1 MSAPAAVWAQ
11 DARDPALSNYISLEI
26 GTGKV
31 NIDCTGA
38 RSCSPVDSSG
48 MIRFGHRFDPSWA
61 GELTYARI
69 ASDFGG
75 LIYRKSAELKGYG
88 IGASYTL
95 PVSGSVA
102 FVARAGAM
110 SNHLTAQSETF
121 FLEES
126 PPSIQVSTRSFKPY
140 LGLAGSWQFARR
152 WSLNVNADWTR
163 ASLRETPNGAKSD
176 VTVRLLNAGV
186 GFHF

>member
-1 MSAPAAVWAQ
+1 MAVWAE
-11 DARDPALSNYISLEI
+11 DARDPALSNYVSLEI

-38 RSCSPVDSSG
+38 TLCSRVSG
-48 MIRFGHRFDPSWA
+48 SAMVRFGHRFDPSWA
-61 GELTYARI
+61 VELTYAGR
-69 ASDFGG
+69 SGG
-75 LIYRKSAELKGYG
+75 FLSKYATFTGYG
-88 IGASYTL
+88 IGAAYTV

-102 FVARAGAM
+102 VVARAGAM
-110 SNHLTAQSETF
+110 SNHLWFHPEFDLFEPT
-121 FLEES
+121 S
-126 PPSIQVSTRSFKPY
+126 PAVSTQSFKPY
-140 LGLAGSWQFARR
+140 LGLSGSWQFARR